1 MLLNKLFQG
10 ERMLALLQSFKGAL
24 LASFVLGVI
33 ATLGYAPFNLWP
45 FTTLSLA
52 FMLWTLTIQE
62 KPKMVFFIVFIYF
75 ISLNTTNLWWLNFV
89 MQDFGQLPFIVSWL
103 GVLLLSIYLAL
114 PYSLLSFLVLKYFS
128 KNIVAYIL
136 CFIPVIF
143 LVSDIIVGYLFTGF
157 PWVYLGYSTLG
168 SPFETYAPLLGVRG
182 INLML
187 VITAASIALA
197 ITRRFIFLPIAGVIF
212 AFAIIFMGT
221 SFTKDSEQSQSF
233 TLVQGNIEQSLKW
246 NAEQV
251 VPTITKYMN
260 LSDEYMDKRRNV
272 VVWPESAIPLF
283 IEQADPF
290 IYTIVENAMFTNTHL
305 ITGIQHMDKNG
316 HIYNTIA
323 NIHGKTTN
331 ENYELYKKRHLVP
344 FGEFVPFEN
353 LLRPLAKI
361 FNFPMSGFTKGEYI
375 QDNIKI
381 GSINMIPAIC
391 YEAIFPEL
399 IASLDSKESQG
410 ILMVS
415 NDSWFG
421 LTRGPQEHLDI
432 ARMRALELQK
442 PMIRATNSGITA
454 YIGKDGKV
462 IDSLPQN
469 IDAILNID
477 FIGAK
482 GETPFSALGEK
493 ITYFLSI
500 IMLLLG
506 ILIYKRDFD
515 PKKDALVSMVR
526 P

>member
-33 ATLGYAPFNLWP
+33 ATLGYAPFNIWP

-62 KPKMVFFIVFIYF
+62 KPSMIFLIVFVYF
-75 ISLNTTNLWWLNFV
+75 VSLNATNLWWLNFV

-103 GVLLLSIYLAL
+103 GVLLLSTYLAL
-114 PYSLLSFLVLKYFS
+114 PYSILAFLVFKYFS

-136 CFIPVIF
+136 CFIPFIF
-143 LVSDIIVGYLFTGF
+143 FISDLIVGYLFTGF
-157 PWVYLGYSTLG
+157 PWAYLGYSTLG

-187 VITAASIALA
+187 VITSASIALA
-197 ITRRFIFLPIAGVIF
+197 VTRRFIFLPIAGVIF

-221 SFTKDSEQSQSF
+221 SYTKDSEDSQSF

-246 NAEQV
+246 NAQQV
-251 VPTITKYMN
+251 EPTIIKYMN
-260 LSDEYMDKRRNV
+260 LSDEYMNKRGNV
-272 VVWPESAIPLF
+272 IVWPESAIPLF
-283 IEQADPF
+283 IEQAEPF
-290 IYTIVENAMFTNTHL
+290 MYTIIEHAMFTNTHL
-305 ITGIQHMDKNG
+305 ITGIQHMDSKG

-323 NIHGKTTN
+323 NIHGKSSD

-344 FGEFVPFEN
+344 FGEFVPFEK

-361 FNFPMSGFTKGEYI
+361 FNFPMSGFTNGDYI

-381 GSINMIPAIC
+381 GSLNMIPAIC

-432 ARMRALELQK
+432 ARMRSLELQK

-469 IDAILNID
+469 TDAVLNID
-477 FIGAK
+477 FVGAK
-482 GETPFSALGEK
+482 GQTPHSKFGDL
-493 ITYFLSI
+493 IIYILSLILLTIGI
-500 IMLLLG
+500 I
-506 ILIYKRDFD
+506 IYKKDFD
-515 PKKDALVSMVR
+515 PKKNALVSMVR